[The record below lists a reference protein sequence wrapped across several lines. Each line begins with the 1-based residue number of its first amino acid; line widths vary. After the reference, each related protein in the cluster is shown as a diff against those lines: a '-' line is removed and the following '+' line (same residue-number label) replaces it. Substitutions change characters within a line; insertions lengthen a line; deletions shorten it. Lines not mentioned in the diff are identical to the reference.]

1 MCSSDEEDYN
11 DDDDDEKNDDNA
23 DQIMNRI
30 GGVLQDAST
39 CTRVVRMMRSLRW
52 RTASFHHKMISLPPS
67 LALSHKLAQ
76 LVAYVK
82 LVEVLH
88 SSLSLNGRC
97 TDVAVDDEAAGDDGY
112 DG

>member
-1 MCSSDEEDYN
+1 MHPCCEN
-11 DDDDDEKNDDNA
+11 DAIIAMENSIVSPQND
-23 DQIMNRI
+23 
-30 GGVLQDAST
+30 
-39 CTRVVRMMRSLRW
+39 
-52 RTASFHHKMISLPPS
+52 LPPS
-67 LALSHKLAQ
+67 LALSHRLAQ